1 MQMRESSIAHFCFPR
16 KNINQICFSPV
27 SGDIFAGWLFS
38 LSFEYLEQNTPRVV
52 NDFKDTGSTVQQV
65 IKMYTACVG

>member
-1 MQMRESSIAHFCFPR
+1 MQMRVIRCSFLSSWKEQKPNMLFPCFGEHFCRLAF
-16 KNINQICFSPV
+16 
-27 SGDIFAGWLFS
+27 L

-52 NDFKDTGSTVQQV
+52 NDFKDTGSTVRQV